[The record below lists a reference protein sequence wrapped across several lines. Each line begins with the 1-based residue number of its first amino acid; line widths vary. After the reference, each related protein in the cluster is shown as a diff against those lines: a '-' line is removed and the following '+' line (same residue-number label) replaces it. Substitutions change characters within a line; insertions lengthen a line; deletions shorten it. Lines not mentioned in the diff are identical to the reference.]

1 MKNKTEIV
9 TIFTRKTLGLTLV
22 LSSGSTGFYTR
33 KAGVSGIIVNKK
45 NQPVPYASVTFSN
58 KANKTLSDAVLT
70 DEKGQDQLQLMP
82 GDYDI
87 TVEAIDYKKKC
98 SQQKHCKSR

>member
-9 TIFTRKTLGLTLV
+9 NIFTRKTLGLTLV
-22 LSSGSTGFYTR
+22 LSAAAMAFAQE
-33 KAGVSGIIVNKK
+33 KAGVSGTIVNKK

-58 KANKTLSDAVLT
+58 KANKALSDAVLA
-70 DEKGQDQLQLMP
+70 DEKGQYKLELVP

-87 TVEAIDYKKKC
+87 TVEAIDYKKM
-98 SQQKHCKSR
+98 